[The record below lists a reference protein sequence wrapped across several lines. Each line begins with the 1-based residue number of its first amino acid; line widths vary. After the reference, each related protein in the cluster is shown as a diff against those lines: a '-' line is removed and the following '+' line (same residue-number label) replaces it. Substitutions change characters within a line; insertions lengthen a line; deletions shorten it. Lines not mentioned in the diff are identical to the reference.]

1 MERVTCLV
9 GKQAHQI
16 RKFSFTVA
24 ITLKKKMHVPA
35 FCRNIK
41 TGLVTVWPSLVA
53 QSLKRLPAVQ
63 ETPKIELSLL
73 TEVYTVHP

>member
-35 FCRNIK
+35 
-41 TGLVTVWPSLVA
+41 LSA
-53 QSLKRLPAVQ
+53 
-63 ETPKIELSLL
+63 ETLRQA
-73 TEVYTVHP
+73 